1 MAEDIKN
8 EGVQEV
14 EDFFTIDT
22 SDTELV
28 SMIDRKILSAYG
40 EYEKLKTEGTRNERY
55 WANEQLQGI
64 NLYWHNSRI
73 VQNRIYMGVET
84 MIPIITSKPAEPM
97 ITMAGFDEK
106 KEGSENERVFL
117 RQIERLLL
125 DKYYDED
132 HPQQEVFEMIARHLL
147 LYKIGIPKI
156 RWDDAMDDYLVEFV
170 HPYKMIISPDGHY
183 NEDVW
188 TAEYMEWTLG
198 DILKEF
204 PEQKSTIMSSVFPGV
219 GSSEKLLGTPLG
231 FWEYWSEDG
240 KYLVWK
246 MNSVILQKKLNPY
259 MNWSKDKTFDKKKNH
274 FSYPKKPYMFL
285 NSQNVGRHIWDDT
298 TPISQGISI
307 QDGIN
312 LMQRIITDTARD
324 QGILVGAQEGID
336 RDELYKYTGAY
347 NEKLSIKGGNPQ
359 AALYRVAP
367 KELASHV
374 QDNLLHLENASDNIM
389 GTHATTRGE
398 KSTQPTLGQD
408 VMSKESDYG
417 RIDAIVR
424 GIERVANA
432 IYNWEL
438 QMIAVKYKEDHYS
451 RVLGDKDGKKAYEK
465 VKEGIKKRIKITVK
479 PGSTLPVDKIT
490 QRNEAIEL
498 AKADKISDL
507 DFFER
512 MDYPNPREMAKR
524 LFLQKNK
531 PEMLYPDLIKEM
543 EEDNKKKAKE
553 AGRLNEDGTIQP
565 EMSVAAG
572 QVPLPALQ
580 PGLQQP
586 MPQEVPQVVPQTPQ
600 QLGTEHT
607 QALLQGQQVQ
617 PFEGIDP
624 TQYEAHVSAELQF
637 MGSQEFTQIPEQLQ
651 ALYAQHVIAERQLN
665 DSQASQPIPS

>member
-1 MAEDIKN
+1 MQEDIKN
-8 EGVQEV
+8 EGVQKV
-14 EDFFTIDT
+14 EDFFTIDKT
-22 SDTELV
+22 DAELT
-28 SMIDRKILSAYG
+28 SMIDRKIRSAYG

-73 VQNRIYMGVET
+73 VQNRIYMSVET
-84 MIPIITSKPAEPM
+84 MVPIITSKPAEPM

-106 KEGSENERVFL
+106 KDGSEKEREFL
-117 RQIERLLL
+117 RQIERMLL

-156 RWDDAMDDYLVEFV
+156 RWDDDMDDYIVEFV
-170 HPYKMIISPDGHY
+170 HPHKMIISPDGHY

-198 DILKEF
+198 DIIKEF
-204 PEQKSTIMSSVFPGV
+204 PEQESTIMHAVFPGTD
-219 GSSEKLLGTPLG
+219 SSEKLLGTPLG

-259 MNWSKDKTFDKKKNH
+259 MVWSKDKTFDKEKNH

-285 NSQNVGRHIWDDT
+285 NSQNLGRHIWDDT
-298 TPISQGISI
+298 TPISQGISL

-359 AALYRVAP
+359 GALYRVAP
-367 KELASHV
+367 KQLAPHV
-374 QDNLLHLENASDNIM
+374 QENLLHLENASDNIM

-398 KSTQPTLGQD
+398 KSKQPTLGQD

-417 RIDAIVR
+417 RIDAVVR

-438 QMIAVKYKEDHYS
+438 QMIAVKYKEDHYT
-451 RVLGDKDGKKAYEK
+451 RVLGDEDGKKAYEK
-465 VKEGIKKRIKITVK
+465 MKEGIKKRIKITVK
-479 PGSTLPVDKIT
+479 PGSTLPVDKLT

-524 LFLQKNK
+524 VFLQKNK

-543 EEDNKKKAKE
+543 EEDAKKKAKE
-553 AGRLNEDGTIQP
+553 SGKMNEAIQP
-565 EMSVAAG
+565 EVLPE
-572 QVPLPALQ
+572 QVLQ
-580 PGLQQP
+580 PGILGAQ
-586 MPQEVPQVVPQTPQ
+586 QEVQQ

-624 TQYEAHVSAELQF
+624 TLFEQHVSAELQF
-637 MGSQEFTQIPEQLQ
+637 MGSQEFTQIPEELQ
-651 ALYAQHVIAERQLN
+651 ALYAQHVMAERQLN
-665 DSQASQPIPS
+665 DRQASQPIFS

>member
-1 MAEDIKN
+1 MQEDIKN
-8 EGVQEV
+8 EGVQKV
-14 EDFFTIDT
+14 EDFFTIDK
-22 SDTELV
+22 SDAELV
-28 SMIDRKILSAYG
+28 SMIDRKIRSAYG

-73 VQNRIYMGVET
+73 VQNRIYMGTET
-84 MIPIITSKPAEPM
+84 MVPIITSKPAEPM

-106 KEGSENERVFL
+106 KDGSEKEREFL
-117 RQIERLLL
+117 RQIERMLL

-156 RWDDAMDDYLVEFV
+156 RWDDDMDDYIVEFV
-170 HPYKMIISPDGHY
+170 HPHKMIISPDGHY

-198 DILKEF
+198 DIIKEF
-204 PEQKSTIMSSVFPGV
+204 PEQESTIMHAVFPGV
-219 GSSEKLLGTPLG
+219 SSPEKLLGTPLG

-259 MNWSKDKTFDKKKNH
+259 MVWSKDKTFDKDKNH

-285 NSQNVGRHIWDDT
+285 NSQNLGRHIWDDT
-298 TPISQGISI
+298 TPISQGISL

-359 AALYRVAP
+359 SALYRVAP
-367 KELASHV
+367 KQLAPHV
-374 QDNLLHLENASDNIM
+374 QENLLHLENASDNIM

-398 KSTQPTLGQD
+398 KSKQPTLGQD

-417 RIDAIVR
+417 RIDAVVR

-438 QMIAVKYKEDHYS
+438 QMIAVKYKEDHYT
-451 RVLGDKDGKKAYEK
+451 RVLGDEDGKKAYEK
-465 VKEGIKKRIKITVK
+465 MKEGIKKRIKITVK

-524 LFLQKNK
+524 VFLQKNK

-543 EEDNKKKAKE
+543 EEDAKKKAKE
-553 AGRLNEDGTIQP
+553 SGKMNEDGMIQP
-565 EMSVAAG
+565 PAG
-572 QVPLPALQ
+572 QVPSLGMQ
-580 PGLQQP
+580 PGIP
-586 MPQEVPQVVPQTPQ
+586 PTIPQEVPQPSLIPQTPQ
-600 QLGTEHT
+600 QVGTEHT
-607 QALLQGQQVQ
+607 QALVQGQQVQ

-624 TQYEAHVSAELQF
+624 TQYATHVSAELQF

-651 ALYAQHVIAERQLN
+651 ALYAQHVMAERQVVN
-665 DSQASQPIPS
+665 DRQTGQPISG

>member
-1 MAEDIKN
+1 MQEDIKN
-8 EGVQEV
+8 EGVQKV
-14 EDFFTIDT
+14 EDFFTIDKT
-22 SDTELV
+22 DAELT
-28 SMIDRKILSAYG
+28 SMIDRKIRSAYG

-73 VQNRIYMGVET
+73 VQNRIYMGTET
-84 MIPIITSKPAEPM
+84 MVPIITSKPAEPM

-106 KEGSENERVFL
+106 KDGSEKEREFL
-117 RQIERLLL
+117 RQIERMLL

-156 RWDDAMDDYLVEFV
+156 RWDDDMDDYIVEFV
-170 HPYKMIISPDGHY
+170 HPHKMIISPDGHY

-198 DILKEF
+198 DIIKEF
-204 PEQKSTIMSSVFPGV
+204 PEQESTIMHAVFPGTD
-219 GSSEKLLGTPLG
+219 SSEKLLGTPLG

-259 MNWSKDKTFDKKKNH
+259 MVWKKDKTFNKEKNH

-285 NSQNVGRHIWDDT
+285 NSQNLGRHIWDDT
-298 TPISQGISI
+298 TPISQGISL

-359 AALYRVAP
+359 GALYRVAP
-367 KELASHV
+367 KQLAPHV
-374 QDNLLHLENASDNIM
+374 QENLLHLENASDNIM

-398 KSTQPTLGQD
+398 KSKQPTLGQD

-417 RIDAIVR
+417 RIDAVVR

-438 QMIAVKYKEDHYS
+438 QMIAVKYKEDHYT
-451 RVLGDKDGKKAYEK
+451 RVLGDEDGKKAYEK
-465 VKEGIKKRIKITVK
+465 MKEGIKKRIKITVK
-479 PGSTLPVDKIT
+479 PGSTLPVDKLT

-524 LFLQKNK
+524 VFLQKNK
-531 PEMLYPDLIKEM
+531 PEMLYPDLVKEM
-543 EEDNKKKAKE
+543 EEDAKKKAKE
-553 AGRLNEDGTIQP
+553 SGKMNGSIQP
-565 EMSVAAG
+565 EV
-572 QVPLPALQ
+572 LPEQTLQ
-580 PGLQQP
+580 PGIPGAPGAQ
-586 MPQEVPQVVPQTPQ
+586 PQEVPQ

-624 TQYEAHVSAELQF
+624 TLYEQHVSAELQF
-637 MGSQEFTQIPEQLQ
+637 MGSQEFTQIPEELQ
-651 ALYAQHVIAERQLN
+651 ALYAQHVMAERQLN
-665 DSQASQPIPS
+665 DRQASQPIFS